1 MQLERPG
8 ARGPAHSPSPPAP
21 RSPADDAI
29 SALYA
34 AHWNPL
40 VRLAWLLLHDQGTAE
55 DVVQDAFI
63 ATHRNYDRIREP
75 AAAVGYLRRA
85 VVNGARSVQRHNVVV
100 RRELVAEAGR
110 ADVAD
115 RSLAASAE
123 VEAMRHLGDGAMLAA
138 LNRLPN
144 RQREVLVLRYFAD
157 WSEASIADALGIAP
171 GSVKAHAHRGLAAL
185 RARLEESS

>member
-40 VRLAWLLLHDQGTAE
+40 VRLAWLLLH
-55 DVVQDAFI
+55 
-63 ATHRNYDRIREP
+63 
-75 AAAVGYLRRA
+75 
-85 VVNGARSVQRHNVVV
+85 
-100 RRELVAEAGR
+100 GR

-123 VEAMRHLGDGAMLAA
+123 AEAMRHLGDGAMLAA